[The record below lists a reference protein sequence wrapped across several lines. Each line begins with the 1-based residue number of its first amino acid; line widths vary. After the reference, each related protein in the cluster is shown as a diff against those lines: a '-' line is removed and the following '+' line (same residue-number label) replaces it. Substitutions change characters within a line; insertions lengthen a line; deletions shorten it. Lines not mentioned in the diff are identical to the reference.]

1 MKVVRNKMDIM
12 IIIQMIIAAAIAA
25 VMYTIIGAAPGA
37 DETATIA
44 PITLVLVLSGLEPV
58 VILAFFIAAIVS
70 CKLIDSVP
78 VSVAGIPAG
87 VMSTPMVEH
96 AMVLKKHGLT
106 DTSIRKIASGA
117 IIGTIVSIPVS
128 LFLANALIP
137 FANVIKEYGDVAF
150 VAGAILLA
158 LMSKHKWIS
167 LAAILPF
174 TLLIQ
179 GMRYLYWEIGAVPEG
194 TNVTTSFF
202 LAITIGPV
210 LLTLFELLN
219 RDKRNG
225 MKRYDK
231 KIISLKGNNEIGKFP
246 NPLKILTKKEISY
259 SIVTS
264 LIGCVTFILSP
275 VGLTVFF
282 GELFASREKDEVKKA
297 SLAVTIMEALAQS
310 TYMAGTLIPLIA
322 LGIPLSPVA
331 IGPGNPLFNA
341 EPVFT
346 LENNM
351 HHLLS
356 MGDYLW
362 ATIIGAGIAAA
373 FTFFIAV
380 KYSRQICTFVFK
392 KIPHEALLGLFV
404 SLVLLLA
411 FMDGG
416 FVNTIG
422 VLLIGIVS
430 GTLYRLGVNYGVL
443 FMILYSAPWI
453 IQVL

>member
-1 MKVVRNKMDIM
+1 MDII
-12 IIIQMIIAAAIAA
+12 IIIQMILASCIAA

-44 PITLVLVLSGLEPV
+44 PVTLVLVLSGMEPA
-58 VILAFFIAAIVS
+58 VILSFFISAIVA
-70 CKLIDSVP
+70 CKLIDAVP

-96 AMVLKKHGLT
+96 AMTLKKNGLT

-128 LFLANALIP
+128 LLLANALVP
-137 FANVIKEYGDVAF
+137 FANGIKEYGDVVF
-150 VAGAILLA
+150 VIGAILLA
-158 LMSKHKWIS
+158 LMSKNRWIS

-174 TLLIQ
+174 ALLIQ
-179 GMRYLYWEIGAVPEG
+179 GLRSLYWEIGAVAEG
-194 TNVTTSFF
+194 TNVFTSFF

-210 LLTLFELLN
+210 ILTLFELLN
-219 RDKRNG
+219 KDKRNE
-225 MKRYDK
+225 MKHYDK
-231 KIISLKGNNEIGKFP
+231 KVIYLKKKEEGSKFP
-246 NPLKILTKKEISY
+246 NPFKILTKKEIGY
-259 SIVTS
+259 SVVAS
-264 LIGCVTFILSP
+264 MIGCVTFILSP
-275 VGLTVFF
+275 VGLTIFF
-282 GELFASREKDEVKKA
+282 GELLSSREKDPIKKA
-297 SLAVTIMEALAQS
+297 SLAVSLMEALAQS

-331 IGPGNPLFNA
+331 IGPANPLFNA
-341 EPVFT
+341 EPVYT
-346 LENNM
+346 LEHNM

-356 MGDYLW
+356 MGDFIW
-362 ATIIGAGIAAA
+362 ATLIGAGIAAT
-373 FTFFIAV
+373 FTYFIAV
-380 KYSRQICTFVFK
+380 KYSRQICAFVFK

-416 FVNTIG
+416 IVNIVG

-430 GTLYRLGVNYGVL
+430 GVLYRFGVNYGVL

-453 IQVL
+453 IQAFQK